1 MRKRKEVCV
10 IFTAFIYLA
19 FAALLVAAAVIDLR
33 TLRIPNY
40 LVAALAGLWVV
51 WRLGLAIGG
60 VLVGTDFVTA
70 LIAPSAFR
78 GVSLADGIV
87 GAVALGG
94 GLLLVATVY
103 EAVTKKRAMGG
114 GDIKLLTIV
123 GLFLGLEHGFL
134 CLLAACLASL
144 LIALILPHTP
154 WDEKDLATSESGYP
168 IMREV
173 PFAPAIAIGAAVALM
188 FP

>member
-1 MRKRKEVCV
+1 M
-10 IFTAFIYLA
+10 
-19 FAALLVAAAVIDLR
+19 
-33 TLRIPNY
+33 
-40 LVAALAGLWVV
+40 
-51 WRLGLAIGG
+51 
-60 VLVGTDFVTA
+60 
-70 LIAPSAFR
+70 
-78 GVSLADGIV
+78 
-87 GAVALGG
+87 GG

-114 GDIKLLTIV
+114 GDIKLLTMV